1 MTPAHPGI
9 AAFPPLTARVIA
21 LSPSIPART
30 RPVLRPAIP
39 APAPTQT
46 ALRLERVARLPEGF
60 ADLAADAHGSG
71 ERMLEVLREDWESGS
86 IRFDRWGEA
95 LFALHG
101 PNGLVGMGGLT
112 RDPFAGDDVLGRV
125 RRFYI
130 RRSAR
135 RAGAG
140 RALLG
145 AVVAEA
151 TAAGYPR
158 LRVRAPASAFAFYE
172 ACGFLRAVREK
183 GATHILPL
191 SP

>member
-1 MTPAHPGI
+1 M
-9 AAFPPLTARVIA
+9 FR
-21 LSPSIPART
+21 PAR
-30 RPVLRPAIP
+30 
-39 APAPTQT
+39 PAPTEIGVPGGT
-46 ALRLERVARLPEGF
+46 ALRIARVVQLPEGF
-60 ADLAADAHGSG
+60 AELAADAHASG
-71 ERMLEVLREDWESGS
+71 ERMLAVLREDWEAGT
-86 IRFDRWGEA
+86 IRFDGWGEA
-95 LFALHG
+95 LFALQG
-101 PNGLVGMGGLT
+101 PNGLVGLGGLT
-112 RDPFAGDDVLGRV
+112 RDPFAGDDVVGRV

-145 AVVAEA
+145 AIVAAA
-151 TAAGYPR
+151 TEAGYPR

-191 SP
+191 GG

>member
-1 MTPAHPGI
+1 
-9 AAFPPLTARVIA
+9 L
-21 LSPSIPART
+21 
-30 RPVLRPAIP
+30 LRPAIP